1 MIIKLSSVL
10 SPAFREVHNSIKNG
24 EHNQYVLKGGRGSA
38 KSSFASVE
46 VLLQIVKHPDVHA
59 VVMRKVANTLRTTV
73 FAQYAWAV
81 AALGLQDDFKMTVSP
96 MELVYKKTGQKI
108 MFFGAD
114 DPGKIK
120 SIKTAFGYI
129 GILHFEELDQ
139 FGGEEEV
146 RSIEQSI
153 LRGGEYALEF
163 KTFNPPKT
171 KNNWANKYCLINK
184 PGQLIHHSTYKT
196 TPREWLGERVID
208 DAEHLKAINPKAYEH
223 EYLGVPVGSG
233 GAVFDN
239 VTVEEIPDAQIA
251 AFDRI
256 YNGVDWGFYPDP
268 WAFNRMHYDSARRTL
283 YIFGELT
290 RHRTGNAET
299 AKLLRQY
306 GVQDTDLITADSAE
320 PKSVADYRSY
330 GLFCRG
336 AVKGPGSVDYSMKWL
351 QALVRIVIDPVRCPD
366 TAKEFTAYEY
376 DRNKAGE
383 VISGYPDRDNHHIDA
398 VRYGT
403 EPIWKRRG
411 Q

>member
-196 TPREWLGERVID
+196 TPREWLGERFID

-239 VTVEEIPDAQIA
+239 VTVEEITDGSLRPHLQ
-251 AFDRI
+251 
-256 YNGVDWGFYPDP
+256 
-268 WAFNRMHYDSARRTL
+268 RRGL
-283 YIFGELT
+283 G
-290 RHRTGNAET
+290 
-299 AKLLRQY
+299 LLSRPL
-306 GVQDTDLITADSAE
+306 GVQSDALRFCQTDALH
-320 PKSVADYRSY
+320 
-330 GLFCRG
+330 LRG
-336 AVKGPGSVDYSMKWL
+336 ADKAQNGQCGNGKAPAAIRCAGYGFDYGGQCRAEKRCGLSQLWAVLPWRSEGPGERGL
-351 QALVRIVIDPVRCPD
+351 L
-366 TAKEFTAYEY
+366 YEVA
-376 DRNKAGE
+376 AG
-383 VISGYPDRDNHHIDA
+383 SGADCD
-398 VRYGT
+398 
-403 EPIWKRRG
+403 
-411 Q
+411 

>member
-163 KTFNPPKT
+163 KTFNPPKDE
-171 KNNWANKYCLINK
+171 K
-184 PGQLIHHSTYKT
+184 Q
-196 TPREWLGERVID
+196 LGEQV
-208 DAEHLKAINPKAYEH
+208 
-223 EYLGVPVGSG
+223 
-233 GAVFDN
+233 
-239 VTVEEIPDAQIA
+239 
-251 AFDRI
+251 
-256 YNGVDWGFYPDP
+256 
-268 WAFNRMHYDSARRTL
+268 
-283 YIFGELT
+283 
-290 RHRTGNAET
+290 
-299 AKLLRQY
+299 LL
-306 GVQDTDLITADSAE
+306 D
-320 PKSVADYRSY
+320 K
-330 GLFCRG
+330 
-336 AVKGPGSVDYSMKWL
+336 
-351 QALVRIVIDPVRCPD
+351 
-366 TAKEFTAYEY
+366 
-376 DRNKAGE
+376 
-383 VISGYPDRDNHHIDA
+383 
-398 VRYGT
+398 
-403 EPIWKRRG
+403 
-411 Q
+411 

>member
-146 RSIEQSI
+146 RNIEQSI

-184 PGQLIHHSTYKT
+184 PGQLIHHSTYRT
-196 TPREWLGERVID
+196 TPREWLGERFID

-233 GAVFDN
+233 GADKAQNGQCGNGKTPAAIRRAGYGFDYGGQCRAEKRCGLSQLWA
-239 VTVEEIPDAQIA
+239 VLPWRSEGTGERGLLYEVA
-251 AFDRI
+251 A
-256 YNGVDWGFYPDP
+256 GF
-268 WAFNRMHYDSARRTL
+268 
-283 YIFGELT
+283 G
-290 RHRTGNAET
+290 
-299 AKLLRQY
+299 
-306 GVQDTDLITADSAE
+306 ADC
-320 PKSVADYRSY
+320 D
-330 GLFCRG
+330 
-336 AVKGPGSVDYSMKWL
+336 
-351 QALVRIVIDPVRCPD
+351 
-366 TAKEFTAYEY
+366 
-376 DRNKAGE
+376 
-383 VISGYPDRDNHHIDA
+383 
-398 VRYGT
+398 
-403 EPIWKRRG
+403 
-411 Q
+411 